1 MRTAR
6 PRIPRLLALAAA
18 LLAAAGCDGGNDR
31 LRAVAT
37 LAASPT
43 GGRSA
48 AAAQLVKL
56 MAEDKVTYEQAVNE
70 AWNKLDALPDTPAA
84 AGASV
89 AATEFAGAV
98 LDAIAARQSSMQT
111 AGEYELFWMRV
122 GGLAFKAA
130 EEAHARGRTPE
141 ARSLIFAGGDR
152 WQHDAYWNRRPDH
165 DALAAMVLA
174 ETGSRAEAVSRLQSR
189 ADLQPPAT
197 EVLQALLNQ
206 R

>member
-1 MRTAR
+1 MRR
-6 PRIPRLLALAAA
+6 VPGIPSLLAAFLA
-18 LLAAAGCDGGNDR
+18 AAAGCDGGNDR

-56 MAEDKVTYEQAVNE
+56 MAEDKVTYEQAIDE
-70 AWNKLDALPDTPAA
+70 AWNRIEALPEGPAA
-84 AGASV
+84 AGAS
-89 AATEFAGAV
+89 AGATEFAGAV
-98 LDAIAARQSSMQT
+98 LDAIAARQASMQT
-111 AGEYELFWMRV
+111 SGEYELFWMRV

-141 ARSLIFAGGDR
+141 ARSLVFAGGDR
-152 WQHDAYWNRRPDH
+152 WQHDAYWNRRADH

-174 ETGSRAEAVSRLQSR
+174 ETGSRAEAISRLQSR
-189 ADLQPPAT
+189 ADLQPPAAG
-197 EVLQALLNQ
+197 VLEALL
-206 R
+206 RPR